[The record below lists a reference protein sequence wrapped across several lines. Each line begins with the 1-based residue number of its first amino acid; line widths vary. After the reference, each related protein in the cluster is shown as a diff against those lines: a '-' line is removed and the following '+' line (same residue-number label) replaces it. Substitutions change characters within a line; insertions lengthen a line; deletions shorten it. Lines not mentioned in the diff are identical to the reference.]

1 MLSLLLD
8 IKIISDNFGLDI
20 NLLNCLIILSNSFSA
35 FISIFDFSFVSDFIL
50 SDKNKLFFILLNISE
65 YFSLFL

>member
-8 IKIISDNFGLDI
+8 IKIIFDNFGLDI
-20 NLLNCLIILSNSFSA
+20 NLLYCLIILSNSFSA

-65 YFSLFL
+65 YFF

>member
-8 IKIISDNFGLDI
+8 IKIIFDNFGLDI
-20 NLLNCLIILSNSFSA
+20 NLLNCLIIFSNLFLA
-35 FISIFDFSFVSDFIL
+35 FYSIFDFSFVSDFIL